1 MLPQQKVL
9 AGTENR
15 LRRSTHLQIK
25 LHQNCTAPQ
34 ALAFPIYPDQGV
46 PN

>member
-1 MLPQQKVL
+1 MLPQQKEL

-25 LHQNCTAPQ
+25 LHQKSSAPQ
-34 ALAFPIYPDQGV
+34 ALAFPIDPDQGM